1 MKRWMLATAGLVMGG
16 VFLGAVNLG
25 IVRAEEPATLPA
37 TAPATLPTT
46 VPSVQPAT
54 TRAAQP
60 TPAELI
66 KQLREKQKKEATKPQ
81 VAHIDLTTA
90 LGERDADFDLLG
102 GGGGGAITLR
112 DLLNRLD
119 KARDTKEVRAV
130 LITIGAGAGMSLSQ
144 AQEVRD
150 HLKEFGKSGKR
161 VFVYADTFENATY
174 TLASGASDI
183 CLMQGGEVFIPGPA
197 VETQFFRGIMEKVG
211 VKADYIQIGE
221 YKGADESYTRT
232 EASEELRGELNRL
245 VESLYNQTIDSISE
259 ARNIPTAVVKQMV
272 DEAMISAPA
281 AKDRKLIDHVVDM
294 DGLRGLIEG
303 ELNAEALRF
312 VADYGAAD
320 RPKIDFANL
329 LGSLA
334 LLSKP
339 QAPPTKPVVAVV
351 VADGV
356 IVDGEGGGGGG
367 LPGGLLGGGAQVG
380 SDRMR
385 RAFGEALRDDNV
397 KAVVLRIDSPGGSA
411 LASEAMWQSARR
423 LAAKKPLVISVGS
436 MAASGGYYLASAGD
450 YIFADS
456 TAIVGSIGVVGGKF
470 VLGGMFEKLGV
481 GNESFSRGKNAN
493 LFSSATA
500 WNEDQRRM
508 VQRWMKRTYDQF
520 TERVMTTRTGKIKDI
535 DKVARGRIFLARDA
549 LALGMVDELGGL
561 RKAIAHAGKQ
571 AELNAP
577 NEFEVRI
584 YPQPKTLADMFT
596 PTGRMV
602 MTPLHDFV
610 GRSAIMAALP
620 EAVRRPMLQQLQIMQ
635 LLEKRPVM
643 VAMPFSISI
652 K

>member
-1 MKRWMLATAGLVMGG
+1 MLAAAAGIMLGGVILGGGVMGS
-16 VFLGAVNLG
+16 
-25 IVRAEEPATLPA
+25 VRAEEPATAPA
-37 TAPATLPTT
+37 TAPAT
-46 VPSVQPAT
+46 VPAVQPAT

-66 KQLREKQKKEATKPQ
+66 KQLRERQKKEATKPQ
-81 VAHIDLTTA
+81 VAHIDLTTG

-102 GGGGGAITLR
+102 GGGGGGLTLR

-130 LITIGAGAGMSLSQ
+130 LITLGAGAGMSLSQ

-161 VFVYADTFENATY
+161 VFVYADTYESATY

-197 VETQFFRGIMEKVG
+197 VETQFFRGIMDKVG

-281 AKDRKLIDHVVDM
+281 ARDRKLIDHVVDM

-303 ELNAEALRF
+303 ELNAEELRF
-312 VADYGAAD
+312 VADFGAAD

-334 LLSKP
+334 MLSKP

-367 LPGGLLGGGAQVG
+367 LPLIGGGAEVG

-423 LAAKKPLVISVGS
+423 LAAEKPLVISIGS

-481 GNESFSRGKNAN
+481 GSESFSRGKNAN
-493 LFSSATA
+493 LFSSATP

-571 AELNAP
+571 AELNTP
-577 NEFEVRI
+577 DEFEVRI

-596 PTGRMV
+596 PTGRTV
-602 MTPLHDFV
+602 MTPLHEAL
-610 GRSAIMAALP
+610 GRSAILAALP
-620 EAVRRPMLQQLQIMQ
+620 EAVRRPMVQQLQIMQ